1 MTNRDNLNRL
11 NVSILKS
18 IATEHG
24 VDVNKKKKADI
35 IADILT
41 CQAPVSALTPVVH
54 RTSEIEAI
62 TPASTTGNIEENL
75 PPFNKVS
82 YLNDAYSTHVIN
94 FSQIYDFMVSR
105 KRDSGE
111 SVSNFKGLDRAVKH
125 FSADVHIIGIA
136 KVPYATSKQNF
147 NSEYLLY
154 LGHIM
159 DYVKIRHLLTLLGYS
174 WHTFFLIS
182 IAPFPDIHD
191 LPLQISLFT
200 YFKTVI

>member
-1 MTNRDNLNRL
+1 MANRDNLNKL

-24 VDVNKKKKADI
+24 VDVNKKKKSDL

-54 RTSEIEAI
+54 RTSEVEAI
-62 TPASTTGNIEENL
+62 TPAFTSNIEENL

-82 YLNDAYSTHVIN
+82 YLNDAYSTPIIN

-111 SVSNFKGLDRAVKH
+111 TVSNFKGLDRAVKH
-125 FSADVHIIGIA
+125 FSAGDVHIIGIA

-147 NSEYLLY
+147 NSEYPLY
-154 LGHIM
+154 FGHIM
-159 DYVKIRHLLTLLGYS
+159 SR
-174 WHTFFLIS
+174 
-182 IAPFPDIHD
+182 
-191 LPLQISLFT
+191 
-200 YFKTVI
+200 